1 MDTQF
6 DGPFLG
12 VSGIHLTMAGLV
24 DSARL
29 QDNLQL
35 LKDVEAVAFRSGQSE
50 SDQTPTA
57 QAKSQTSLDAARGKV
72 GWWCKMKL
80 SLKVG
85 ETESQ
90 SI

>member
-1 MDTQF
+1 MRIYTCSFLGVLFFIAFHTLDTQF

-72 GWWCKMKL
+72 G
-80 SLKVG
+80 
-85 ETESQ
+85 
-90 SI
+90 